1 MTEHAIQSAIRIE
14 LPWPHKDLSPNARVC
29 WQVKARVTRKAR
41 QDAFYAAHE
50 AGADRITGEAFS
62 IATTF
67 HPPTRHAYD
76 QDNLIARCK
85 PIYDG
90 IADALG
96 VDDRHFKHQPVTIAE
111 PVKGGKVIVE
121 IRVIE
126 NG

>member
-1 MTEHAIQSAIRIE
+1 MIRLN

-29 WQVKARVTRKAR
+29 WQARARVTRKAR

-50 AGADRITGEAFS
+50 AGARNVAADAFS
-62 IATTF
+62 VATTF
-67 HPPTRHAYD
+67 YPPTRHAYD

-111 PVKGGKVIVE
+111 PVKGGRVVVE
-121 IRVIE
+121 IE
-126 NG
+126 GASL